1 MERRHF
7 LLGLFGLAGA
17 AAVTGVLG
25 PQPVEAAMPRPGK
38 GILDEIDGDVAGL
51 EQPDSVDDGA
61 VELANH
67 RPGHRRPPRRRR
79 RRRVWRRVCS
89 RVRHQG
95 RWVRRCY
102 RRRVWV
108 SVWI

>member
-7 LLGLFGLAGA
+7 LIGLFGLAGA

-25 PQPVEAAMPRPGK
+25 PQPVEAAMPRSGN
-38 GILDEIDGDVAGL
+38 GILDAIDDEVSGL
-51 EQPDSVDDGA
+51 DEPEYLDDGE
-61 VELANH
+61 VELVNH
-67 RPGHRRPPRRRR
+67 RPGHRRPRRRR
-79 RRRVWRRVCS
+79 RRRVWRRVCT
-89 RVRHQG
+89 RVRHHG